1 MGQSED
7 DAPGNGRSITA
18 LPVNH
23 NSSGNDTAD
32 PVTHTMPKKT
42 LKSLMPSAARVREIK
57 SLHILGDWIYETN
70 LWHLN
75 RYSASMAFF
84 VGLFMAFMPVPGQ
97 MPLAALL
104 ALMLRCNL
112 PISVCLVWITN
123 PLTMPA
129 LFFMA
134 YRVGALII
142 NVPVTAIEFELS
154 FNWLSHQLA
163 NIWQPFLLG
172 CLICGL
178 FFGCLGYFVI
188 SMLWRW
194 RVSVHWRERKRRRAS
209 RLKN

>member
-1 MGQSED
+1 
-7 DAPGNGRSITA
+7 
-18 LPVNH
+18 
-23 NSSGNDTAD
+23 
-32 PVTHTMPKKT
+32 MPKKT
-42 LKSLMPSAARVREIK
+42 LKSIMPSAARVREIK

-84 VGLFMAFMPVPGQ
+84 VGLFMAFIPVPGQ

-104 ALMLRCNL
+104 ALMLRCTL

-134 YRVGALII
+134 YQVGALII

-178 FFGCLGYFVI
+178 FFGCLGYFVV
-188 SMLWRW
+188 SLLWRW
-194 RVSVHWRERKRRRAS
+194 RGSVHWRERKRRRAE

>member
-1 MGQSED
+1 
-7 DAPGNGRSITA
+7 
-18 LPVNH
+18 
-23 NSSGNDTAD
+23 
-32 PVTHTMPKKT
+32 MPKKT

-84 VGLFMAFMPVPGQ
+84 VGLFMAFIPVPGQ

-104 ALMLRCNL
+104 ALVLRCNL
-112 PISVCLVWITN
+112 PISVALVWITN

-178 FFGCLGYFVI
+178 FSAAWGIL
-188 SMLWRW
+188 
-194 RVSVHWRERKRRRAS
+194 
-209 RLKN
+209 